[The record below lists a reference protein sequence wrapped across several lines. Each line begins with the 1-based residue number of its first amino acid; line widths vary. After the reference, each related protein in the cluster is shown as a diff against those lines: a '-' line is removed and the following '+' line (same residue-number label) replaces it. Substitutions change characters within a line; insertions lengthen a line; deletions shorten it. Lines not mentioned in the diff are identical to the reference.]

1 MNTQAQ
7 KKMLLALDGSEYAL
21 ETVKYIS
28 KIPAFQKMRVVLL
41 NVMSKIPEYY
51 WDLEREPQF
60 NRRITDIRA
69 WERQLEKNLE
79 EYMGKARGILFDA
92 GFPQDAVS
100 VKTQERQAGIA
111 RDIVKEAKDGY
122 YAIAVGR
129 KGLSKLKDLILGSI
143 VIKLLEK
150 LTFVPLFV
158 VGINPQPGKVLLALD
173 TSEGSMRAVDYLGST
188 LGESDLEV
196 SIIHVIRG
204 EKRAWIEDREA
215 EIEPVF
221 NMSKSH
227 LMSCGFDSDQI
238 TTKTITGVQSRAN
251 AIVKEAKDDGYGTI
265 VVGRRGLSKARD
277 FFMGRV
283 SNKVIQ
289 LAEGKAVCVVS

>member
-1 MNTQAQ
+1 MNTQTQ
-7 KKMLLALDGSEYAL
+7 KKILLAIDGSEYAL

-69 WERQLEKNLE
+69 WESQLGKNLK
-79 EYMGKARGILFDA
+79 EYMGKAREILFDA
-92 GFPQDAVS
+92 GFPQDAVYT
-100 VKTQERQAGIA
+100 KIQERQAGIA

-143 VIKLLEK
+143 VFKLLEK

-173 TSEGSMRAVDYLGST
+173 TSEGAMRAVDYLGST

-221 NMSKSH
+221 NMAKSH

-238 TTKTITGVQSRAN
+238 TTKTIKGVQSRAN
-251 AIVKEAKDDGYGTI
+251 AIVKEAKDGDYGTI
-265 VVGRRGLSKARD
+265 VVGRRGLSKVRD

>member
-1 MNTQAQ
+1 
-7 KKMLLALDGSEYAL
+7 MLLALDGSEYAL

-69 WERQLEKNLE
+69 WESQLGKNLK
-79 EYMGKARGILFDA
+79 EYMGKARENLFDA
-92 GFPQDAVS
+92 GFPQDAVYT
-100 VKTQERQAGIA
+100 KIQERQAGIA

-129 KGLSKLKDLILGSI
+129 KGLSKLKDLILGSM

-173 TSEGSMRAVDYLGST
+173 TSEGAMRAVDYLGST
-188 LGESDLEV
+188 LGESDFEV

-221 NMSKSH
+221 NMAKSH

-251 AIVKEAKDDGYGTI
+251 AIVKEAKDGDYGTI
-265 VVGRRGLSKARD
+265 VVGRRGLSKVRD

-289 LAEGKAVCVVS
+289 LAEREAVCVVS

>member
-28 KIPAFQKMRVVLL
+28 KIPAFQKMHVVLL
-41 NVMSKIPEYY
+41 NVMSKIPEHY
-51 WDLEREPQF
+51 WDLKREPQF
-60 NRRITDIRA
+60 NWRITDIRA

-173 TSEGSMRAVDYLGST
+173 TSEGSMRAVDYLGYT

-204 EKRAWIEDREA
+204 EKRAWIKDREA

-221 NMSKSH
+221 NMAKSH

-251 AIVKEAKDDGYGTI
+251 AIVKEAKDGDYGTI
-265 VVGRRGLSKARD
+265 VVGRRGLSKVRD